1 MKHRLMSLLLAVI
14 LLASGVPAFAE
25 ESAEQP
31 PLCYS
36 NFDMI
41 SLQEMR
47 STHQEYTT
55 GDMIA
60 DSYLF
65 EAKKT
70 GIPDVDVAVVPLVSI
85 RGSVKQGMLTAED
98 AFSIFHAEEEGEYAG
113 GYPLVCAYL
122 TGKELKLLTE
132 LDASLGPSYPDLKMS
147 YAGLNVRFNT
157 KRLPMDRVVSVG
169 LSRSGGMLEL
179 IEDSMLYKVCCGLY
193 AAQQLGRLND
203 LTRGF
208 VSITPRDAEG
218 NPVEDLND
226 WVIRT
231 EDGTAVL
238 EWVALADYWSSFRT
252 GESGLPEIPPMY
264 AEPQSRKVKIEQGG
278 FARIDNPG
286 RVTIAAIGALLTLI
300 LLVLLIADL
309 IHRAALRRA
318 EKRRVR
324 KAGGK

>member
-1 MKHRLMSLLLAVI
+1 MKQRVFSLLLALF
-14 LLASGVPAFAE
+14 LLGGGVPVFADGTASE
-25 ESAEQP
+25 GV
-31 PLCYS
+31 LCYS

-65 EAKKT
+65 AAKKSGVT
-70 GIPDVDVAVVPLVSI
+70 DVDVAVVPLAAI
-85 RGSVKQGMLTAED
+85 RGSVKRGYLTETD
-98 AFSIFHAEEEGEYAG
+98 AFSIFYAEDEGEYAD

-157 KRLPMDRVVSVG
+157 KRLPMDRIVSVG

-179 IEDSMLYKVCCGLY
+179 IEDGMLYKVCCSLY
-193 AAQQLGRLND
+193 AARQLDRLNA
-203 LTRGF
+203 LTKGF
-208 VSITPRDAEG
+208 ISITPRDAEG
-218 NPVEDLND
+218 VPLDDLNGCVLEGEDGNPV
-226 WVIRT
+226 R
-231 EDGTAVL
+231 
-238 EWVALADYWSSFRT
+238 EWTALADYWRSFRM
-252 GESGLPEIPPMY
+252 GDSGLPEIPPLY
-264 AEPQSRKVKIEQGG
+264 AEPQNRKVKIEQGG

-286 RVTIAAIGALLTLI
+286 VVTLAAIGAVCAVAV
-300 LLVLLIADL
+300 LVLLIAGL
-309 IHRAALRRA
+309 IRRTALRRA
-318 EKRRVR
+318 EKRMA
-324 KAGGK
+324 KNAGR